1 MKLSYLSAISVLLV
15 GQAFAATTT
24 VYSTTQKVGS
34 TSLTFN
40 VDQFDSS
47 LGTLTGVN
55 VFVTSSLLGSADVT
69 NSAPDGT
76 TTVSGFES
84 TFYAGSDD
92 ANLGYGSVKSS
103 YLDNVVTTPDWHT
116 AVMATGVLQTFTL
129 GAGQNF
135 SIAPVNVDSGNFSYY
150 IGSGTVSFKARDTT
164 LVSLNGSQIILNTVD
179 SGANTQFGVT
189 YTYDEVSAI
198 PEPSSVLFSGGLLC
212 SALFIRRRRI

>member
-1 MKLSYLSAISVLLV
+1 V
-15 GQAFAATTT
+15 GHASAATTT
-24 VYSTTQKVGS
+24 VSSTTQKVGS
-34 TSLTFN
+34 APLTFN

-69 NSAPDGT
+69 NAATTGT
-76 TTVSGFES
+76 TTVSGFNS
-84 TFYAGSDD
+84 TFFADSDD
-92 ANLGYGSVKSS
+92 ANLGYGGMKLS
-103 YLDNVVTTPDWHT
+103 YLGNVVTTPDWHT
-116 AVMATGVLQTFTL
+116 ASMAAGVLQKFTL
-129 GAGQNF
+129 AAGQNF

-150 IGSGTVSFKARDTT
+150 VGSGTVSFKAWASTVVT
-164 LVSLNGSQIILNTVD
+164 LTGSQIILDTVD
-179 SGANTQFGVT
+179 SGADTWFGVT